1 MQSKLKD
8 EYRTLIKKK
17 TIDLFLASSIEQ
29 VTIADVAK
37 ANGIGE
43 ATMYRYFKNK
53 YNLVSEVMIMIG
65 ESIFDNFIIDDSLTG
80 IEKIKC
86 FYQKFIDTFND
97 NPNYYKLIQ
106 EFDLM
111 ISNSGNLADN
121 NYDEIFERFY
131 NIYLSYYEQGLKDNT
146 IKKIKDI
153 RLFYNTSTHSIMS
166 LCKKLASQNLIIS
179 SDNELNKIDELELLI
194 KCFMNILERGE

>member
-131 NIYLSYYEQGLKDNT
+131 KIYLSYYEQGLKDNT

-166 LCKKLASQNLIIS
+166 LCKKLACETFVIS
-179 SDNELNKIDELELLI
+179 SDKEVKRTDELELLI